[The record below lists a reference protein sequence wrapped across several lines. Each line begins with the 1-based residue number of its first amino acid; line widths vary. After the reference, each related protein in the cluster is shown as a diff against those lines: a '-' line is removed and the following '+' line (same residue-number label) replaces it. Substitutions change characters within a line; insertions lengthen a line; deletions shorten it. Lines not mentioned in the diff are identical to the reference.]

1 MGNNSGKNFLQ
12 FEADVGRM
20 ESKKQLIN
28 SYLFATFLIIIGCVF
43 AYLSFIPTSPI
54 SCYTN
59 NEKNTANTICNNP
72 NKDQE
77 ACDNANDILAKKN
90 EKCSVKTK
98 NRSFLLWSALI
109 IFFAIVIIWYAKW
122 RDHLLQNNYAA
133 AITEAGNYELG
144 GVSKLLARVV

>member
-1 MGNNSGKNFLQ
+1 MGNTSGKNFLQ
-12 FEADVGRM
+12 FQADVGRM

-43 AYLSFIPTSPI
+43 AYLSFIPISPI

-59 NEKNTANTICNNP
+59 NEQNTVNTICNSP

-77 ACDNANDILAKKN
+77 ACDNANDILVKNN

-109 IFFAIVIIWYAKW
+109 IFFAIVIIWYAKR
-122 RDHLLQNNYAA
+122 RDDLMQSNYAA
-133 AITEAGNYELG
+133 AITEAGNYEIG
-144 GVSKLLARVV
+144 GVSRLLARVV